1 MSGAQDDE
9 AEKTHEP
16 TQHKLDEARK
26 KGELARSADL
36 NTAGSYGGF
45 LLAALA
51 AGSGSIRDVSSELM
65 GFLDHPAH
73 FARQVFA
80 VDGGGGGPAL
90 GRDGRACAWPDGLV
104 PAAR

>member
-1 MSGAQDDE
+1 MAGAQGDD

-51 AGSGSIRDVSSELM
+51 AGAGSIRDVSSGLM
-65 GFLDHPAH
+65 GFLDHPEH

-80 VDGGGGGPAL
+80 VDGGGGAAALGGAMSALAL
-90 GRDGRACAWPDGLV
+90 GRRPNRA
-104 PAAR
+104 